1 MGVEN
6 GAGSRRGQIRGEG
19 RIRTSPGEA
28 LRILWPFFRSKLSE
42 QAWSV
47 LPVVIYLFVFQIV
60 FLRWPVASAGAI
72 SLAMAWVI
80 LGLLFL
86 MEGLRLWLL
95 PMGEAIGNG
104 LPRKASVG
112 AILGFA
118 FLVGVVATLAEPAMG
133 ALREAGAGIDP
144 ARTPLL
150 HLLLN
155 DRAGTLAATVGAGVG
170 IAVVLAMLRFLGNW
184 PLKSLLV
191 PTVALLLVLTAWA
204 STIPALASVIGLAWD
219 FGAVIVG
226 PITVP
231 LALGL
236 GAGVC
241 GAAGRSD
248 TGQSGFG
255 TVTLIALLPILATL
269 GLAFILH
276 FAGAVP
282 GGLLAPPPPAVST
295 TPGAQGYL
303 AALLHAAPIR
313 GIATAS
319 RAILPL
325 SLLLFAAQALL
336 LRDRIA
342 RGDEVA
348 LGLAFALA
356 GLMLFTLG
364 LAQGLTP
371 LGDQIGTVAPG
382 AFSTIQAGAPS
393 RPFGPLYGTLRGKG
407 LIVLFA
413 LFLGYGATLA
423 EPGLR
428 AMGIQVQEVTI
439 GAFPRATLVHSVA
452 AGVGAGMA
460 LGVARIVFNL
470 PLAWMLIA
478 TYLLL
483 LLLTLVSSEEFA
495 SIAWDS
501 GATTTGPFTVPL
513 VVAIGLGLTASIPGV
528 AEGFGIL
535 SLASAGPILTVLG
548 VGLVLRRPA
557 VARAARSSACT

>member
-1 MGVEN
+1 MGVDN
-6 GAGSRRGQIRGEG
+6 GVGSRHGQIHGEG
-19 RIRTSPGEA
+19 RIHTSPGES
-28 LRILWPFFRSKLSE
+28 LRILWPFFRSKFSE

-47 LPVVIYLFVFQIV
+47 LPVVIYLFFFQILV
-60 FLRWPVASAGAI
+60 LRWPVASAGEI

-95 PMGEAIGNG
+95 PMGEAIGDG
-104 LPRKASVG
+104 LPRKAPLG

-133 ALREAGAGIDP
+133 ALRAAGAGLDP

-155 DRAGTLAATVGAGVG
+155 GWDKTLAATVGAGVG

-184 PLKSLLV
+184 PLKNLLV
-191 PTVALLLVLTAWA
+191 PMVMVLLGLTAWA

-241 GAAGRSD
+241 SAAGRSD

-255 TVTLIALLPILATL
+255 TVTMISLFPILATL

-282 GGLLAPPPPAVST
+282 GGYPAPSP
-295 TPGAQGYL
+295 PGAQGYL
-303 AALLHAAPIR
+303 AALLRSAPIQ

-319 RAILPL
+319 QAILPL

-356 GLMLFTLG
+356 GLILFNLG
-364 LAQGLTP
+364 LIQGLTP
-371 LGDQIGTVAPG
+371 LGDQVGTIAPG
-382 AFSTIQAGAPS
+382 AFSTIQAGVPS
-393 RPFGPLYGTLRGKG
+393 RPFGPLYGTLPGKG
-407 LIVLFA
+407 LIVLLA

-428 AMGIQVQEVTI
+428 AMGIQVHEITV
-439 GAFPRATLVHSVA
+439 GAFPRPTLVHSVA

-460 LGVARIVFNL
+460 LGVARIVFDL
-470 PLAWMLIA
+470 PLAWMLIPI
-478 TYLLL
+478 YLLL
-483 LLLTLVSSEEFA
+483 LLLTLISSEEFV

-501 GATTTGPFTVPL
+501 AASTTGPFTVPL

-535 SLASAGPILTVLG
+535 GLASAGPILTVLG
-548 VGLVLRRPA
+548 VGLVLRRPV